1 MTRWLVFCVLLA
13 VSVGVLAIDPEQIE
27 DPVLQE
33 RYKRITEELRCL
45 VCQNQTI
52 GDSNAELAVD
62 LRRQVRAMLEE
73 GASDDDIRAYMTSRY
88 GDFVLYK
95 PPLNAQS
102 VALWFGP
109 AVLLLIGFVV
119 MAKVVRQHLG
129 TAEEDA

>member
-1 MTRWLVFCVLLA
+1 MTRWLAFFVCLGL
-13 VSVGVLAIDPEQIE
+13 SVGAAAIDPEQID

-109 AVLLLIGFVV
+109 AVLLLVGLFIMVR
-119 MAKVVRQHLG
+119 VVRQHLG
-129 TAEEDA
+129 PAEEDA